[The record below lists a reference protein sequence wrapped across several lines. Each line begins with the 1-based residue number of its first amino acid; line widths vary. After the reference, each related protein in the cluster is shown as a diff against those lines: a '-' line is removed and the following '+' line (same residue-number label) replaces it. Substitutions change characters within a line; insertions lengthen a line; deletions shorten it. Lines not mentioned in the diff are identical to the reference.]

1 MATNRIGRL
10 ACLVLGLGACT
21 PARMHVS
28 QPGAASLPPVDP
40 TWVRLYAAESPRP
53 PRVIVGPMAV
63 DGHGNALEAADVMR
77 REAAA
82 MGADAVIH
90 VRLTK
95 MHGFILSTGISGVAV
110 RTVP

>member
-1 MATNRIGRL
+1 VGSKRILRGAFL
-10 ACLVLGLGACT
+10 ALGLGACT
-21 PARMHVS
+21 PTQVHLL
-28 QPGAASLPPVDP
+28 QPGAAPFPPVEP
-40 TWVRLYAAESPRP
+40 NQVRLYAAESPRA

-63 DGHGNALEAADVMR
+63 DGRGNALEAADVMR

-110 RTVP
+110 RTMP